1 MKFTDSHEW
10 IKIEDGIGTV
20 GITDHAQ
27 QELGE
32 VVYIELPAI
41 GKKVKSG
48 QEVAVLES
56 TKAAA
61 DIYSPVSGE
70 IVEINQKLC
79 DFIHHINT
87 SAEQEGWLFKIKLS
101 DFSETEKLLKRDE
114 YLNLVESN

>member
-1 MKFTDSHEW
+1 MMRFTDSHEW
-10 IKIEDGIGTV
+10 IKVEDEVGVV

-27 QELGE
+27 KELGE
-32 VVYIELPAI
+32 VVYIELPAV
-41 GKKVKSG
+41 GKQVKAG

-70 IVEINQKLC
+70 IVEINQQLG

-87 SAEQEGWLFKIKLS
+87 SAETEGWLFKIKLS
-101 DFSETEKLLKRDE
+101 NHSEMDNLLKPEE
-114 YLNLVESN
+114 YLDLVQ